1 MRLFSFLLTLAL
13 ALPVLAKDRTI
24 PVQFAPGATGTQLV
38 EGVARGDTATFVLDA
53 GAGQKMRVGLTS
65 VESNAEFEL
74 LAPNGQSLGNS
85 SLKNGQQVWYGV
97 LPQSGRY
104 KVVVGTTR
112 GGAEVTVDFS
122 IR

>member
-1 MRLFSFLLTLAL
+1 MRLISFFLMLAL
-13 ALPVLAKDRTI
+13 ALPVLAKDRVI
-24 PVQFAPGATGTQLV
+24 PVRFAPGTTGSQMV
-38 EGVARGDTATFVLDA
+38 EGIARGETATFTLEA
-53 GAGQKMRVGLTS
+53 GTGQKMRVGLTS

-85 SLKNGQQVWYGV
+85 SLKNGQQIWYGV

-112 GGAEVTVDFS
+112 GGAEITIDFS
-122 IR
+122 VR

>member
-1 MRLFSFLLTLAL
+1 MRLFSFLLALAL
-13 ALPVLAKDRTI
+13 AVPVLARDRVI
-24 PVQFAPGATGTQLV
+24 PVRFAPGSTGTQLV
-38 EGVARGDTATFVLDA
+38 EGVARGDTATFVLEA

-85 SLKNGQQVWYGV
+85 SPKNGQQVWYGV

-112 GGAEVTVDFS
+112 GGAEVTIDFS
-122 IR
+122 VR